1 MSHFDIYS
9 SYSIFAPKYIPLV
22 DLIVDFLARK
32 FNYSLKVVKWDF
44 LQGFSNTVKEEV
56 SLPLKLNKSE
66 KNPFALWDQ
75 VEDMVLQV
83 RQSHNKWFNKW
94 SFRKRHRKGEEE
106 PRRSAANEASIIST
120 ETCPRGVDKEPR
132 RERSYT

>member
-44 LQGFSNTVKEEV
+44 LQGFSTTVKEEV

-66 KNPFALWDQ
+66 KNPFSTLRSSWGYGVTSPPVSQ
-75 VEDMVLQV
+75 QMVQQMKL
-83 RQSHNKWFNKW
+83 
-94 SFRKRHRKGEEE
+94 
-106 PRRSAANEASIIST
+106 
-120 ETCPRGVDKEPR
+120 
-132 RERSYT
+132 